1 MRVGSPVVCI
11 STVLMSRAL
20 SETRLCIIGG
30 VAIFEFSYYVEQNE
44 TKTNLMNF
52 QTILRTYL
60 RHMVQY
66 YDLYLDIKQSFDIIR

>member
-30 VAIFEFSYYVEQNE
+30 VAIFEFSYVYLFDLYVEQNE
-44 TKTNLMNF
+44 TKTNLIKFSNNNP
-52 QTILRTYL
+52 
-60 RHMVQY
+60 
-66 YDLYLDIKQSFDIIR
+66 LYLSETHGITIFI